1 MSTDKT
7 SKNIPR
13 RKFIKDTLTGIAG
26 AGVMLGAGPAL
37 ANPDKTITS
46 DSKQTTM
53 VNAQKISLTVNG
65 KSYSK
70 KINPETTLADFLRND
85 LKLTG
90 TKIFC
95 GQGECGSCTVLL
107 NNKPVYSCHMLAL
120 DADGQKVLTIEG
132 LSSDDKL
139 SAVQQAFIEEDG
151 LQCGFC
157 TPGQIMSAYAL
168 LLENP
173 GPTKDEI
180 VQAMSGNM
188 CRCGAYPN
196 IIKSVEAASL
206 KTV

>member
-1 MSTDKT
+1 MSGDKT

-37 ANPDKTITS
+37 AKSDKADPR
-46 DSKQTTM
+46 DSKQTAL
-53 VNAQKISLTVNG
+53 VNVQKISLTVNG
-65 KSYSK
+65 KSFSK
-70 KINPETTLADFLRND
+70 KIAPQTTLADFLRND

-120 DADGQKVLTIEG
+120 DADEQKVLTIEG
-132 LSSDDKL
+132 ISSDDKL
-139 SAVQQAFIEEDG
+139 SAVQNAFIEEDG

-157 TPGQIMSAYAL
+157 TPGQIISAYAL

-196 IIKSVEAASL
+196 IIKSVETASL
-206 KTV
+206 KTS